1 MQRTSTV
8 SGYAAGLMASF
19 FWGIHSVIIR
29 HLTEQ
34 GVSPYLIAGLRL
46 YIGVLTLLFILGLER
61 LWQRGKRQE
70 PARFSF
76 NTLFWIAGLSLGV
89 NFLFFQ
95 VGLEYTLASDAN
107 LIQNFSPVA
116 VLIISTIF
124 LSHRIKEIA
133 PNKSFWTKIF
143 QIVLVGSIG
152 ASLVLVN
159 DSNNKIISDE
169 SKFFGDFLEF
179 LGMIFFSVFVIYSS
193 EFSKTHKNISSLFV
207 TMMTLALA
215 AVPVTLFM
223 PFGQLLQLNSEQWM
237 LILFIGVFST
247 GVAYWLWHIA
257 SKRLNVIPLTLNLVY
272 IGIITVLS
280 EVLFL
285 HIALDWKFV
294 FGGILMILASVAA
307 EIINLQAKSYH
318 LNNNKTAG
326 RVNFTS
332 VDGS

>member
-1 MQRTSTV
+1 MQRTSILI
-8 SGYAAGLMASF
+8 GYGAGLLASF

-46 YIGVLTLLFILGLER
+46 YVGTLTLLLIIGIQKLVR
-61 LWQRGKRQE
+61 LKRQKE
-70 PARFSF
+70 PVKFKLNYF
-76 NTLFWIAGLSLGV
+76 FWIAALSLGV

-95 VGLEYTLASDAN
+95 TGLQYTLASDAN

-133 PNKSFWTKIF
+133 PNKFFWTKVF
-143 QIVLVGSIG
+143 QIVLIGSIG

-159 DSNNKIISDE
+159 DSNNAVVSEDL
-169 SKFFGDFLEF
+169 KFLGDFLEF
-179 LGMIFFSVFVIYSS
+179 AGMVFFSVFVICSS
-193 EFSKTHKNISSLFV
+193 EYSKTEKNVPSLNVTMLTLAVAALPVSLFV
-207 TMMTLALA
+207 
-215 AVPVTLFM
+215 
-223 PFGQLLQLNSEQWM
+223 PFGEMATLSLEHWG
-237 LILFIGVFST
+237 LILFIGFFST

-280 EVLFL
+280 EVIFL
-285 HIALDWKFV
+285 HISLDWKFIL
-294 FGGILMILASVAA
+294 GGVLMVIASVAA
-307 EIINLQAKSYH
+307 EIINIQAKNYH
-318 LNNNKTAG
+318 D
-326 RVNFTS
+326 RHRPIEHHSSTS
-332 VDGS
+332 VDV

>member
-1 MQRTSTV
+1 MQRSSTL
-8 SGYAAGLMASF
+8 SGYAAGLLASF

-34 GVSPYLIAGLRL
+34 GISPYLIAGMRL
-46 YIGVLTLLFILGLER
+46 YIGTITLFLIVGIDR
-61 LWQRGKRQE
+61 LVNYKKRQE
-70 PARFSF
+70 PFHF
-76 NTLFWIAGLSLGV
+76 KWNNPFFWIAALSLGV

-95 VGLEYTLASDAN
+95 TGLEYTLASDAN

-124 LSHRIKEIA
+124 LTHRIKEIA
-133 PNKSFWTKIF
+133 PNKIFWTKVF

-159 DSNNKIISDE
+159 DSNNKIVSDDM
-169 SKFFGDFLEF
+169 KFLGDFLEF
-179 LGMIFFSVFVIYSS
+179 AGMIFFSIFVICSS
-193 EFSKTHKNISSLFV
+193 EYSKIEKNIPSLYV
-207 TMMTLALA
+207 TMVTLALA
-215 AVPVTLFM
+215 AVPVTIFV
-223 PFGQLLQLNSEQWM
+223 PFGEVMKLNAEQWGLM
-237 LILFIGVFST
+237 LFIGVFST

-294 FGGILMILASVAA
+294 FGGVLMIVASVAA
-307 EIINLQAKSYH
+307 EIINLQAKNYH
-318 LNNNKTAG
+318 NQTKTAG
-326 RVNFTS
+326 MGPLS
-332 VDGS
+332 

>member
-1 MQRTSTV
+1 MTRTSKLI
-8 SGYAAGLMASF
+8 GYSAGLFASF

-34 GVSPYLIAGLRL
+34 GISPYLIAGLRL
-46 YIGVLTLLFILGLER
+46 YIGVLTLLIILVVEWFIRRKKHRENGHI
-61 LWQRGKRQE
+61 
-70 PARFSF
+70 SF
-76 NTLFWIAGLSLGV
+76 RTNIFFWIAGISLGV

-95 VGLEYTLASDAN
+95 SGLEFTLASDAN

-159 DSNNKIISDE
+159 DSNNKIVSDE
-169 SKFFGDFLEF
+169 AKLFGDFLEF
-179 LGMIFFSVFVIYSS
+179 AGMIFFSVFVICSS
-193 EFSKTHKNISSLFV
+193 EFSKLEKNISSLCV
-207 TMMTLALA
+207 TTMTLALA
-215 AVPVTLFM
+215 AVPVTFFM
-223 PFGQLLQLNSEQWM
+223 PFGDLAKVNMEQWGY
-237 LILFIGVFST
+237 IVFIGVFST

-285 HIALDWKFV
+285 RIGLDWKFIL
-294 FGGILMILASVAA
+294 GGILMIIASVAA
-307 EIINLQAKSYH
+307 EIINLQAQNYAKGAH
-318 LNNNKTAG
+318 LAAKASTG
-326 RVNFTS
+326 
-332 VDGS
+332 VDG

>member
-1 MQRTSTV
+1 MQRTSILI
-8 SGYAAGLMASF
+8 GYGAGLLASF

-46 YIGVLTLLFILGLER
+46 YVGTLTLLLIIGIQR
-61 LWQRGKRQE
+61 LVQHKRRKD
-70 PARFSF
+70 PVKFKLNHF
-76 NTLFWIAGLSLGV
+76 FWIAALSLGV

-95 VGLEYTLASDAN
+95 TGLQYTLASDAN

-133 PNKSFWTKIF
+133 PNKVFWTKVF
-143 QIVLVGSIG
+143 QIVLIGSIG

-159 DSNNKIISDE
+159 DSNNAIVTDDL
-169 SKFFGDFLEF
+169 KFLGDFLEF
-179 LGMIFFSVFVIYSS
+179 AGMVFFSIFVICSS
-193 EFSKTHKNISSLFV
+193 EYSKTEKNAPSLLV
-207 TMMTLALA
+207 TMLTLAVA
-215 AVPVTLFM
+215 ALPVSFFV
-223 PFGQLLQLNSEQWM
+223 PFGEITRLTMEQWG
-237 LILFIGVFST
+237 LILFIGFFST

-280 EVLFL
+280 EVIFL
-285 HIALDWKFV
+285 HIALDWKFIL
-294 FGGILMILASVAA
+294 GGVLMVIASVAA
-307 EIINLQAKSYH
+307 EIINVQARNYH
-318 LNNNKTAG
+318 LRHQAAEHSSS
-326 RVNFTS
+326 S
-332 VDGS
+332 VDV